1 MVISPPFGR
10 ARGISPDVSARIA
23 RSRVV
28 ATSRVAGSSGVHGR
42 GARPSSIFPQA
53 FGVVKMIRNH
63 QPRRDQ
69 DYAAIWTYV
78 VAS

>member
-28 ATSRVAGSSGVHGR
+28 AGR
-42 GARPSSIFPQA
+42 GPRVSAVAERDHLASSHRLPLRLS
-53 FGVVKMIRNH
+53 V
-63 QPRRDQ
+63 
-69 DYAAIWTYV
+69 
-78 VAS
+78 